1 MHPSDNRDT
10 KDDSFAKRAGF
21 GHGNLG
27 NSALA
32 FISEDGDMNA
42 EVTAQL
48 LDALAFLLVTPEFL
62 GEQTLD
68 SIQRSLNKTS
78 QFLFA
83 KVLPFMKSEYYP
95 AVVIPIIILT
105 ILGGLGVITGVAFL
119 LLPFLVL
126 LSIGIF
132 TSLVFI
138 LSCVISFAARLAIRR
153 ILFSVGVVLF
163 LVARAISVWHAWG
176 RIEDKR
182 IEDNRSPL
190 SYMLWSQEVVIGLR
204 TSYKV
209 HSGKG
214 VQDFLKSPAT
224 DRV

>member
-21 GHGNLG
+21 SHGNLG

-32 FISEDGDMNA
+32 FISEDGHMNA

-83 KVLPFMKSEYYP
+83 KCC
-95 AVVIPIIILT
+95 
-105 ILGGLGVITGVAFL
+105 L
-119 LLPFLVL
+119 L
-126 LSIGIF
+126 
-132 TSLVFI
+132 
-138 LSCVISFAARLAIRR
+138 
-153 ILFSVGVVLF
+153 
-163 LVARAISVWHAWG
+163 
-176 RIEDKR
+176 
-182 IEDNRSPL
+182 
-190 SYMLWSQEVVIGLR
+190 
-204 TSYKV
+204 
-209 HSGKG
+209 
-214 VQDFLKSPAT
+214 
-224 DRV
+224 